1 MVKVLMKIIKKIFN
15 SLVRKWA
22 LTSERRYISYLRSKG
37 IIIGSNCMIPN
48 PETINIDLTRPSLV
62 EIGDYVR
69 LNKNFFLRTHDGGFY
84 VLRHLFGEFI
94 SASGRVKIGNN
105 VKIGARVVVNE
116 EIPDNTAVYSQDLK
130 VSRSKV
136 LLDRGLHDKHLEYLH
151 QVLPKYH

>member
-1 MVKVLMKIIKKIFN
+1 VTFLSNGKLIK
-15 SLVRKWA
+15 L
-22 LTSERRYISYLRSKG
+22 ERSCLIEEAVEIS
-37 IIIGSNCMIPN
+37 NDN
-48 PETINIDLTRPSLV
+48 DHDLT
-62 EIGDYVR
+62 IGEYCRIRAGAQIRNSVGNNCDLGPFSIV
-69 LNKNFFLRTHDGGFY
+69 N
-84 VLRHLFGEFI
+84 
-94 SASGRVKIGNN
+94 AKIGNN